1 MGARPARSRFVS
13 QVLLAWL
20 PLALILLGYAAAQL
34 INNGLSGEPTE
45 GATNALGFPLHV
57 TEPAAVD
64 RWIFGELPTTWLQE
78 RWHSPPQVHWYD
90 GLAAL
95 VYISHFFV
103 IPLTAAI
110 LWFRHRARFREWI
123 GCVLLLAGIGIA
135 VYVVYPMT
143 PPWLAARLGAVGDV
157 QRISGIGWEY
167 VHLNFVM
174 GLLGGSQMASNP
186 VAAMPSLHAASAAL
200 LLFFCWSRAPWWA
213 RCLLVLYPLSMG
225 LTLVYTGEHYVVD
238 VVAGWLAA
246 GLSVGAW
253 RVAQRFRRRKPASRN
268 QSATGPGTGWISSAA
283 TVGSRQGPGTGS
295 RERRVAP

>member
-1 MGARPARSRFVS
+1 MGARSARSRLVP

-20 PLALILLGYAAAQL
+20 PLAVILLGYSAAQL
-34 INNGLSGEPTE
+34 INNGLGADPTE
-45 GATNALGFPLHV
+45 GATNALGFGLHV
-57 TEPAAVD
+57 TEPATVD

-78 RWHSPPQVHWYD
+78 RWHSPPEVHWYD

-110 LWFRHRARFREWI
+110 LWFRNRTRFREWI
-123 GCVLLLAGIGIA
+123 GCVLLLAGIGITL
-135 VYVVYPMT
+135 YVVYPMT
-143 PPWLAARLGAVGDV
+143 PPWLAGRLGIVGEV

-167 VHLNFVM
+167 VHLDFVM

-200 LLFFCWSRAPWWA
+200 LLFFCWRGAPWWA

-238 VVAGWLAA
+238 VVAGFLAA
-246 GLSVGAW
+246 GVAVGALAVQH
-253 RVAQRFRRRKPASRN
+253 RSRSTTTPSPVRSAIDPGRRRV
-268 QSATGPGTGWISSAA
+268 SSAA
-283 TVGSRQGPGTGS
+283 SADCASSAGPS
-295 RERRVAP
+295 AA

>member
-1 MGARPARSRFVS
+1 MGALTARSRFVP

-20 PLALILLGYAAAQL
+20 PLAVILLGYAAAQL
-34 INNGLSGEPTE
+34 INNGLSADPTE

-57 TEPAAVD
+57 TEPATVD

-90 GLAAL
+90 GLAAV

-110 LWFRHRARFREWI
+110 LWFRNRTRFREWI

-135 VYVVYPMT
+135 LYVVYPMT
-143 PPWLAARLGAVGDV
+143 PPWLAGRLGVVGKV

-167 VHLNFVM
+167 VHLDFAM

-186 VAAMPSLHAASAAL
+186 VAAMPSLHAAGAAL
-200 LLFFCWSRAPWWA
+200 LLFFCWRSAAWWA
-213 RCLLVLYPLSMG
+213 RYLLVVYPLSMG

-238 VVAGWLAA
+238 VVAGFVAA
-246 GLSVGAW
+246 GVAVGA
-253 RVAQRFRRRKPASRN
+253 RALLQRRLTGHEAPSARRSVNAGG
-268 QSATGPGTGWISSAA
+268 AIWSS
-283 TVGSRQGPGTGS
+283 
-295 RERRVAP
+295 